1 MIQKKKNKKVSSLE
15 NFMLD
20 KKMEQFKLFYM
31 EFEKCKLE
39 LFTPQKKSTP
49 PNQPKKN
56 FTMIVNQSS
65 IKKLNHPVDV

>member
-1 MIQKKKNKKVSSLE
+1 MIQKKKNEKVLSLE

-39 LFTPQKKSTP
+39 LFTPQKK
-49 PNQPKKN
+49 NQLPQ
-56 FTMIVNQSS
+56 ISQRR
-65 IKKLNHPVDV
+65 ILQ